1 MLNHIFCF
9 TGYAFL
15 PYHLSNQ
22 RGLIFKLWLP
32 WCLLLYSHKFM
43 TMVSIYGFDV
53 TKSIYYLYIRTT
65 HISNIVVLFL
75 RNSLGFILKQFMFD
89 GCWTFLVETLQ
100 GKRNTCHVLWVS
112 VLMPTQ
118 QINTFAGVQD
128 KDLGSGNFNTLLN
141 LKELLT
147 HFR

>member
-22 RGLIFKLWLP
+22 RGLIFKLWLS

-43 TMVSIYGFDV
+43 TMVSIYEFDV
-53 TKSIYYLYIRTT
+53 TKSIYYLCIRTT
-65 HISNIVVLFL
+65 HISYIVSSFPAQ
-75 RNSLGFILKQFMFD
+75 NSLGFILKQFMFD

-100 GKRNTCHVLWVS
+100 GKRKHVMSFEFRYWCLLS
-112 VLMPTQ
+112 
-118 QINTFAGVQD
+118 
-128 KDLGSGNFNTLLN
+128 KSTLLQA
-141 LKELLT
+141 
-147 HFR
+147 FRTKI